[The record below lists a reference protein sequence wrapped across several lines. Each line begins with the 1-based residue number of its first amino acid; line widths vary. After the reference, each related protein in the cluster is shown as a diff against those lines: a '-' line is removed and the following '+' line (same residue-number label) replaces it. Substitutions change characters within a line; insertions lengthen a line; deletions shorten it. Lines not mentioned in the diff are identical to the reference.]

1 MLITPPQITRARL
14 TSHLRASRYLAPED
28 LIFLIRDDRAK
39 VNRLRTYLS
48 WKEVRKNAKKD
59 DQAARGG
66 ADIEVEDLDDV
77 VGTSPLYLL
86 RVAMTNA
93 GLDVEKKQPKKQ
105 VIKLPWELITPFQDL
120 LRNLPNWSTSK
131 MQDEEDNDDEELEA
145 YEDSIQ
151 RLRVCANH

>member
-1 MLITPPQITRARL
+1 MQKHENLIRFSLSFQITRARL

-77 VGTSPLYLL
+77 VG
-86 RVAMTNA
+86 
-93 GLDVEKKQPKKQ
+93 E
-105 VIKLPWELITPFQDL
+105 
-120 LRNLPNWSTSK
+120 
-131 MQDEEDNDDEELEA
+131 
-145 YEDSIQ
+145 
-151 RLRVCANH
+151 